1 MQSAGMS
8 IRDYAAH
15 RRARGLPG
23 GSKAAVQ
30 KAILAGRISRTGSLK
45 IDPEVADREWAEN
58 SNPAQLRPGSL
69 VPASGHDPAPPPATK
84 SRGPARGG
92 HPPRSP
98 EDEGHADSDAQSFAR
113 SRAIR
118 EDYNARIARLEY
130 EEAAGNLVARGA
142 VGREQFRLA
151 RDTRNNVLAVPS
163 RVDALLAATSDPA
176 EVRRI
181 LTEDLIRALD
191 GVAGE

>member
-1 MQSAGMS
+1 MS
-8 IRDYAAH
+8 IREYAAH
-15 RRARGLPG
+15 RLARGLPG
-23 GSKAAVQ
+23 GSKHSVQ
-30 KAILAGRISRTGSLK
+30 KALAAGRISRTEKKK
-45 IDPEVADREWAEN
+45 IDPEVADGEWAAN
-58 SNPAQLRPGSL
+58 SAPRLHRDHNAPAPRAALKSDL
-69 VPASGHDPAPPPATK
+69 APPPA
-84 SRGPARGG
+84 SRRR
-92 HPPRSP
+92 PPRAP
-98 EDEGHADSDAQSFAR
+98 TNNDADEALEPTPDYAR

-163 RVDALLAATSDPA
+163 RLDATLAAETDPA